1 MDTDVVNAEVIIAV
15 DHTKLGHICLTLDQD
30 DTLVTDLDPAVE
42 DRPHSAYEC
51 DASGWQPRNFSIVK
65 LRARSVRER
74 AETTLY
80 WP

>member
-42 DRPHSAYEC
+42 GRPHSAYEC
-51 DASGWQPRNFSIVK
+51 DASGAAPK
-65 LRARSVRER
+65 LQYCEASCAIRARTGGNHAVL
-74 AETTLY
+74 A
-80 WP
+80 